1 MPEWRIPLFDLDV
14 GDEEIA
20 AVTNVL
26 RSRWLTMGDRIQEF
40 ESSFG
45 QRHQVEHAFAVAN
58 CTVGLQLAYRAVGI
72 GLGDEVI
79 VPSLTFVATAN
90 AVIEAGGTPV
100 FADVVGEHDLAIS
113 PESVAEMITPRTRA
127 VAAVHYAG
135 YPADLTALR
144 SITTERGIA
153 LIEDCAHA
161 PGATHAG
168 RPVGG
173 WGEVGCFSFFSN
185 KNLATGEGGMVTT
198 RDPAIATRL
207 RLLRS
212 HGMTTLTL
220 DRHRGH
226 AFTYDVVEAG
236 YNYRMDEM
244 HAAIGAV
251 QLAKLEAKNQRRREL
266 VSRYRRQLAAIDGV
280 DVPYGM
286 RALQESACHIMPVL
300 LPQGADRQQT
310 MQQMAAAGIQTSIH
324 YPPIHQFSFYR
335 SHWPDQHLPVTE
347 RISPRLLTLPLFPGM
362 NDIHVDVVCE
372 ALASALKTHAT
383 AAVA

>member
-1 MPEWRIPLFDLDV
+1 VPEWRIPLFDLDI

-20 AVTNVL
+20 AVTEVL
-26 RSRWLTMGDRIQEF
+26 RSRWLTMGDRIHEF
-40 ESSFG
+40 ETSFG
-45 QRHQVEHAFAVAN
+45 RRHHVEHALAVAN

-72 GLGDEVI
+72 GPGDEVI

-100 FADVVGEHDLAIS
+100 FGDIVGEHDLGIS
-113 PESVAEMITPRTRA
+113 PAAVAEMITPRTRA
-127 VAAVHYAG
+127 VTAVHYAG
-135 YPADLTALR
+135 YPADMTALR

-168 RPVGG
+168 QPVGG
-173 WGEVGCFSFFSN
+173 WGDVGCFSFFSN

-198 RDPAIATRL
+198 RDPAIAARL

-244 HAAIGAV
+244 HAAIGQV
-251 QLAKLEAKNQRRREL
+251 QFSKLEEKNRRRRAL
-266 VSRYRRQLAAIDGV
+266 VKRYRSRLAEIPDLG
-280 DVPYGM
+280 VPYAE
-286 RALQESACHIMPVL
+286 RDLDESSCHIMPVV
-300 LPQGADRQQT
+300 LPEGVDREQL
-310 MQQMAAAGIQTSIH
+310 MRYMATERVQTSIH
-324 YPPIHQFSFYR
+324 YPPIHQFEYYR
-335 SHWPDQHLPVTE
+335 TRWSQHRVPETE
-347 RISPRLLTLPLFPGM
+347 RLAPRLLTLPLYPAMG
-362 NDIHVDVVCE
+362 DESVDDVCSVLSA
-372 ALASALKTHAT
+372 ALRSQAT
-383 AAVA
+383 AGAA